1 MTSIP
6 SAGPVAGHRLS
17 VAYAG
22 VVIAAAGYLGI
33 TAQQV
38 GQETLGAWGGGLC
51 FFAVASLC
59 LVPRF
64 PAVALGVFILV
75 AYGLPRYGNDFLAL
89 LNLNLLNW
97 VSSLSLMGWIVW
109 LVRERASPRIS
120 HWLTL
125 VMIAFVAWIGI
136 TMLAAAARGEVVGY
150 FPRHHPSQFFQSL
163 VLFLIAAHTLGE
175 RTAAWWFSLLL
186 CAMPTVQAQF
196 LGSSAIYL
204 DSDIPALSAMIL
216 PAAIMGAFFAPN
228 LTMRIAFSAFA
239 LDMLRIVTISRNRAA
254 AVGLACAVALLW
266 WNSGHRVRW
275 TLVGA
280 PLILLFAWLLIPKDY
295 VDRFSVLWDPQANH
309 PTATLDRATV
319 QGRFDLWDAGARMVR
334 DHPLVGVGAG
344 NYPHAIGRYRPEAKN
359 LPTHSNVLN
368 VAAETGI
375 PGAIL
380 YIGLF
385 AGAIVMLQSVIR
397 RARPGWPEDGARMVQ
412 AALAAHLG
420 VGLFLSRHDM
430 QLAYLLLGWGVALQ
444 LHLRDRTSQPPGGL
458 ARPVVHADA
467 IRIRGRPDDL
477 RAAVAAR
484 ELPRK

>member
-1 MTSIP
+1 MTSML
-6 SAGPVAGHRLS
+6 SATPVMAHRLS

-22 VVIAAAGYLGI
+22 IVIVAAGYLGI
-33 TAQQV
+33 TAQQA
-38 GQETLGAWGGGLC
+38 GQGTLGTWGSVLC
-51 FFAVASLC
+51 FFAIASLA

-64 PAVALGVFILV
+64 PAVALGVFIL
-75 AYGLPRYGNDFLAL
+75 AAHGMPRYGNDFLAL
-89 LNLNLLNW
+89 LSLDFLNW

-109 LVRERASPRIS
+109 LVREQAWPRIS
-120 HWLTL
+120 NWPTL
-125 VMIAFVAWIGI
+125 VMIAFVTWIGVTI
-136 TMLAAAARGEVVGY
+136 LAAAARGEVVGY

-175 RTAAWWFSLLL
+175 RTTAWWFGLLL

-196 LGSSAIYL
+196 LGTSAIYL
-204 DSDIPALSAMIL
+204 ESDIPAVSAMIL
-216 PAAIMGAFFAPN
+216 PAAVMGAFFAPN
-228 LTMRIAFSAFA
+228 LIMRIAFSALA
-239 LDMLRIVTISRNRAA
+239 LDMLRIITISRNRAA

-280 PLILLFAWLLIPKDY
+280 PLIVLFAWLLIPKDY
-295 VDRFSVLWDPQANH
+295 VDRFRVLWDPQANH

-319 QGRFDLWDAGARMVR
+319 QGRLDLWDAGARMVR

-368 VAAETGI
+368 AAAETGI
-375 PGAIL
+375 PGAML

-397 RARPGWPEDGARMVQ
+397 RTRPGWPEEGARMVQ
-412 AALAAHLG
+412 AALAAYLG

-430 QLAYLLLGWGVALQ
+430 QLAYLLLGWGVAFL
-444 LHLRDRTSQPPGGL
+444 LYSRDRMSQPPGGL
-458 ARPVVHADA
+458 ARPVVHDDA
-467 IRIRGRPDDL
+467 RTISRSDDL
-477 RAAVAAR
+477 RADEAAR
-484 ELPRK
+484 APPRK